1 MAKATPATKVL
12 DSAKATYSLHTY
24 EYDPSAQKVGM
35 QAAEEMGVEP
45 DRVLKTLMVLVDSGA
60 GTNAA
65 CVLIPSNCELS
76 MKKVAAAFG
85 GKSAKMMPP
94 AEAEKATGYKVGG
107 ISPLGRKKSSPV
119 AVDELAMQ
127 FDEVFLNG
135 GQRGLQ
141 VKIKPDELVRVL
153 NAKVLSL
160 VA

>member
-1 MAKATPATKVL
+1 MAKATPATKAL
-12 DSAKATYSLHTY
+12 DLAKAVYSLHTY
-24 EYDPSAQKVGM
+24 EYDPAAQKVGL
-35 QAAEEMGVEP
+35 QAAEEMGVDPEQ
-45 DRVLKTLMVLVDSGA
+45 VFKTLMVLVDSGA
-60 GTNAA
+60 GVSAA

-107 ISPLGRKKSSPV
+107 ISPLGRKKASPV
-119 AVDELAMQ
+119 AVDELSMN
-127 FDEVFLNG
+127 FDQIFLNG

-141 VKIKPDELVRVL
+141 IKINPNELVRVL

-160 VA
+160 TA